1 MIMQKGQV
9 IAGGILLALGI
20 FVCQQ
25 AVQLNLGQASRPGPG
40 FVPFGLGSLLVLL
53 SFLYLFPLLRALGEK
68 GKAQPYA
75 GLTRTLPAVG
85 ILCLFS
91 AVLNWLGYI
100 LGTLLLFLLWLML
113 IERKKWPAAV
123 CLAGLALVFVYF
135 FNLLFSIQLPRGI
148 IRGL

>member
-9 IAGGILLALGI
+9 FAGVILLALGI

-25 AVQLNLGQASRPGPG
+25 AIQLNLGQASRPGPG
-40 FVPFGLGSLLVLL
+40 FVPFGLGSILILL
-53 SFLYLFPLLRALGEK
+53 SLLYLVPVLRTFKKEEK
-68 GKAQPYA
+68 PRLSA
-75 GLTRTLPAVG
+75 GLIRTLMGIG

-91 AVLNWLGYI
+91 AILSGLGY
-100 LGTLLLFLLWLML
+100 LLSTLLLFLLWLML
-113 IERKKWPAAV
+113 IERKKWPMAV
-123 CLAGLALVFVYF
+123 GLASLALVFVYF